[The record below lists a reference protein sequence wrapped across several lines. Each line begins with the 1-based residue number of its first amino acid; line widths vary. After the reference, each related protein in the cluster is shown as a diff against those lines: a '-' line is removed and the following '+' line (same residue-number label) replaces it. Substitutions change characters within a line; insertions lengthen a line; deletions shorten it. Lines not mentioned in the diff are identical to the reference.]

1 MDRWMQPGR
10 FRLMKL
16 EFLQFLASVIK
27 NQGQT
32 EKKNFNDFSFLCHA
46 TSSYT

>member
-1 MDRWMQPGR
+1 MQPGR

-32 EKKNFNDFSFLCHA
+32 EKKTLMISH
-46 TSSYT
+46 SYAMLRLHTLKS